1 MVKKTNRPAKPTQAE
16 QKKVE
21 VKVDYLA
28 RILQIAALVLCGI
41 LTLVD
46 LLVANTELPVWLVPA
61 IFGIA
66 AGLSPEQIAGIVKDL
81 IKTVLSGKR
90 Q

>member
-1 MVKKTNRPAKPTQAE
+1 MTKKTTKPTKAE
-16 QKKVE
+16 QQKVE

-28 RILQIAALVLCGI
+28 RVLQIAALFLCGV

-66 AGLSPEQIAGIVKDL
+66 AGLSPEQIASIIKDV
-81 IKTVLSGKR
+81 IKTFLSGKR
-90 Q
+90 S